1 MFWWFERGGRYLRCE
16 AAPAATGGFELRLV
30 QPDGTEHVERFSDS
44 STLLE
49 RQVEVMDEMI
59 RDGWDGPHGW
69 NV

>member
-16 AAPAATGGFELRLV
+16 AAPVSAGGFELRV
-30 QPDGTEHVERFSDS
+30 IHPDGTEQVERFADS
-44 STLLE
+44 GDLAQ
-49 RQVEVMDEMI
+49 RQHEVIDEVI